1 MYVLKLIARNAM
13 RHRLRTLLTVLGL
26 TIAVLAF
33 GLLHTVVD
41 AWYAGAAAASSG
53 RLVTRNAISLVFPLP
68 VSYENRIRGVEGVTA
83 VVRSNWFG
91 GIYRDPK
98 NFFASFAV
106 SDNYLDLYPEFIIPA
121 QQRADYDRD
130 RRGCLVGRQLATQF
144 GFKIGDVIPLKGTIY
159 PGTWDFVVRG
169 ILDGRDDST
178 ITRQLVFH
186 WEYLN
191 ETVRQRTPKQTDQV
205 GVFVLGVANPDDG
218 AAIAR
223 HVDAVFKNSLAETLT
238 ETEQAFQL
246 GFVAMSNQIIAA
258 IRLVSY
264 VVILIIMAVMANA
277 MAMSA
282 RERTAEYATL
292 KALGFGPG
300 FLALIVFGESVVI
313 AVAGGGPGSS
323 RRRPPR
329 VSSSRRPAASSRC
342 SRCRPRRSCCKP
354 RARSR
359 SASRRR
365 SCRRGRRRACASS
378 KASGQLVRL
387 AHGDPAQLHR
397 AQPVDPTAHHRADRR
412 RDGARD
418 LRVRD
423 RADARRGARRRSCRP
438 ANPTTRW

>member
-1 MYVLKLIARNAM
+1 MYVLKLIARNAL

-68 VSYENRIRGVEGVTA
+68 VSYENRIRGIEGVTA

-106 SDNYLDLYPEFIIPA
+106 SENYLDLYPEFIIPA
-121 QQRADYDRD
+121 QQRADYNRD

-144 GFKIGDVIPLKGTIY
+144 GFRIGDVIPLKGTIY

-186 WEYLN
+186 WDYLN
-191 ETVRQRTPKQTDQV
+191 ETVRQRTPKQADQV

-223 HVDAVFKNSLAETLT
+223 NVDAVFKNSLAETLT

-313 AVAGGGPGSS
+313 AVAGGGLGILATP
-323 RRRPPR
+323 
-329 VSSSRRPAASSRC
+329 PAASLFKQAAGSIFPVFRVSAETVVLQAAC
-342 SRCRPRRSCCKP
+342 SV
-354 RARSR
+354 AVGV
-359 SASRRR
+359 A
-365 SCRRGRRRACASS
+365 AAI
-378 KASGQLVRL
+378 V
-387 AHGDPAQLHR
+387 PAWQ
-397 AQPVDPTAHHRADRR
+397 AA
-412 RDGARD
+412 
-418 LRVRD
+418 RVRVVEGL
-423 RADARRGARRRSCRP
+423 RAIG
-438 ANPTTRW
+438 